1 MLFYILSFR
10 WFEWHFNK
18 ARQCLI
24 TQSVNVRGPAVARW
38 LIHFCGFWAKI
49 IATKSF
55 SANVV
60 FVLSAELLVDNTFY
74 IIRRFRI
81 LKGWPNHGIIG
92 KNTSSVVSECT
103 SFLCNPL
110 LFSCAMIWT
119 RINHFFKHFTS
130 SLYDYVF
137 N

>member
-18 ARQCLI
+18 ARQCLK

-60 FVLSAELLVDNTFY
+60 VVLSAELLVDDTFY
-74 IIRRFRI
+74 ILKAIIRRFRI
-81 LKGWPNHGIIG
+81 LKWWLNHGIIG
-92 KNTSSVVSECT
+92 KNASSVVSGCT
-103 SFLCNPL
+103 PFFCNPL

-119 RINHFFKHFTS
+119 RINHFFNHFTS
-130 SLYDYVF
+130 SLYD
-137 N
+137 